1 VLREMLLGTV
11 ASVASKLAERA
22 DVDLSGGSS
31 DEETVQNR
39 KSALGALSGF
49 AVGLGVGTAYGLAR
63 PLLGDVS
70 ILRAGVFL
78 GLAAMAGSDV
88 PATTLGVTDPSEWSL
103 DSWVSDT
110 VPHLAYGLTVALAYD
125 FLTDV

>member
-1 VLREMLLGTV
+1 MLREMLLGTV
-11 ASVASKLAERA
+11 AGVAGKLAERA

-49 AVGLGVGTAYGLAR
+49 AVGLGVGTAYALAR

-78 GLAAMAGSDV
+78 GLAAIAGSDV

>member
-1 VLREMLLGTV
+1 MLREMLLGTV
-11 ASVASKLAERA
+11 AGVAGKLAERA

>member
-1 VLREMLLGTV
+1 MLLGTV
-11 ASVASKLAERA
+11 AGVAGMLAERA

-31 DEETVQNR
+31 DEEPVQNR